1 MDRLTVSHHLALHLL
16 SYDDG
21 LALPLEAELRY
32 DIADPIA
39 VTALLYAGGDE
50 PVRWVFARDLL
61 ESGLDQR
68 TGVGDVV
75 VWPAHE
81 VADRATVHIQLTS
94 PHGAAVLAAPADE
107 VETFLA
113 ATWRLVGPGDED
125 RHLDIDRAID
135 ALLGDR

>member
-16 SYDDG
+16 SYDG
-21 LALPLEAELRY
+21 LVLPLQAELRY

-75 VWPAHE
+75 VWPARE
-81 VADRATVHIQLTS
+81 VAGRPAVHVQLSS
-94 PHGAAVLAAPADE
+94 PHGSAVLAAPADE
-107 VETFLA
+107 VETFLS
-113 ATWRLVGPGDED
+113 ATWRLVGPGDE
-125 RHLDIDRAID
+125 RRYLDIDGTLA
-135 ALLGDR
+135 ALLGES